1 MAGYVFGIWI
11 CVVLHLLATA
21 LEVVGQSTTTVT
33 RTTAAT
39 IFDVTRKSEAS
50 SPGSGGVT
58 QSWSRTLVPVGT
70 VSDGSSTIYS
80 EEVVQYGISSGSSGA
95 ASTFSASSYRVA
107 RIQGESGYV
116 RIQPGTHSG
125 EGFASSQTCSFL
137 PGGQAGCVDVVHVVQ
152 TSSTQLQGGSN
163 SVITSLVPSTST
175 LSAGEATLVAVATLE
190 ATITATSTI
199 PPTNESLPGL
209 ADESGSKNNIVGPAV
224 GGSLGGLALILLIL
238 AVYWFCK
245 RRKRQHS
252 TRSQT
257 GSRGLIGGGLRGGNN
272 GGHTV
277 LDGGESEYKYHYR
290 TSRMAVTSPEKDAL
304 SINSSSA
311 SYTNS
316 NYQTHYATSPTHS
329 PSHSYIGSLPA
340 PALPF
345 RASHPPT
352 SPLSTL
358 PVRSEEVESLAPE
371 STIDTIVSQPTMVA
385 QPVRQN
391 TAESTVSSASHP
403 GHGFRIHPSRFI
415 ERLSLSST
423 YLESLTAGGLLVG
436 GRGGHSRET
445 MEQEVEGE
453 GVVISDEPVQNG
465 ESVAGHSH
473 SSAPTH
479 PPTSHP
485 HLYRPTSPPSP
496 SPPPSIRSFA
506 PPTQPRFPHPTHSS
520 STSSLPLPSTSRTVD
535 PPPHLHSPRQT
546 PSTPSFPQSATPRSW
561 VSPSPFSYQSFQT
574 ASEGLGDDDTST
586 IEQEHRQT
594 PESQTQYGFA
604 V

>member
-1 MAGYVFGIWI
+1 M
-11 CVVLHLLATA
+11 LP
-21 LEVVGQSTTTVT
+21 
-33 RTTAAT
+33 
-39 IFDVTRKSEAS
+39 
-50 SPGSGGVT
+50 SPSV
-58 QSWSRTLVPVGT
+58 
-70 VSDGSSTIYS
+70 I
-80 EEVVQYGISSGSSGA
+80 
-95 ASTFSASSYRVA
+95 

-116 RIQPGTHSG
+116 RVQLGTPSAG
-125 EGFASSQTCSFL
+125 SFISSQTCSFL
-137 PGGQAGCVDVVHVVQ
+137 PGGQAGCVDVVNFAQ
-152 TSSTQLQGGSN
+152 ASTTQLAGGSN
-163 SVITSLVPSTST
+163 SVVTNFVPSTTT
-175 LSAGEATLVAVATLE
+175 LSTGEATLVPVATIE
-190 ATITATSTI
+190 ATTTVTSTL
-199 PPTNESLPGL
+199 PPPSNQSLPGL
-209 ADESGSKNNIVGPAV
+209 ADESGSKNNIIGPAV

-245 RRKRQHS
+245 RRKRHHS

-290 TSRMAVTSPEKDAL
+290 SSRMAVTSPEKDAL

-316 NYQTHYATSPTHS
+316 NYQTHS

-340 PALPF
+340 PTVPF

-371 STIDTIVSQPTMVA
+371 STIDTIVSQPTIVA

-423 YLESLTAGGLLVG
+423 YLESLTAGGLLVD
-436 GRGGHSRET
+436 GRGGHNRET
-445 MEQEVEGE
+445 TEQEGE
-453 GVVISDEPVQNG
+453 GGVISDEPVQN
-465 ESVAGHSH
+465 EEFVAGHSH

-479 PPTSHP
+479 PPTLHP
-485 HLYRPTSPPSP
+485 HPYRPTSPPSP
-496 SPPPSIRSFA
+496 SPPPSPRSFA

-535 PPPHLHSPRQT
+535 PPHLHSPRHT

-586 IEQEHRQT
+586 IEQERRQT
-594 PESQTQYGFA
+594 PDNQTQYGFA

>member
-1 MAGYVFGIWI
+1 
-11 CVVLHLLATA
+11 
-21 LEVVGQSTTTVT
+21 
-33 RTTAAT
+33 
-39 IFDVTRKSEAS
+39 
-50 SPGSGGVT
+50 
-58 QSWSRTLVPVGT
+58 
-70 VSDGSSTIYS
+70 
-80 EEVVQYGISSGSSGA
+80 
-95 ASTFSASSYRVA
+95 
-107 RIQGESGYV
+107 
-116 RIQPGTHSG
+116 
-125 EGFASSQTCSFL
+125 
-137 PGGQAGCVDVVHVVQ
+137 
-152 TSSTQLQGGSN
+152 
-163 SVITSLVPSTST
+163 
-175 LSAGEATLVAVATLE
+175 
-190 ATITATSTI
+190 
-199 PPTNESLPGL
+199 
-209 ADESGSKNNIVGPAV
+209 
-224 GGSLGGLALILLIL
+224 
-238 AVYWFCK
+238 
-245 RRKRQHS
+245 
-252 TRSQT
+252 
-257 GSRGLIGGGLRGGNN
+257 
-272 GGHTV
+272 
-277 LDGGESEYKYHYR
+277 
-290 TSRMAVTSPEKDAL
+290 
-304 SINSSSA
+304 
-311 SYTNS
+311 
-316 NYQTHYATSPTHS
+316 
-329 PSHSYIGSLPA
+329 
-340 PALPF
+340 
-345 RASHPPT
+345 
-352 SPLSTL
+352 
-358 PVRSEEVESLAPE
+358 
-371 STIDTIVSQPTMVA
+371 MVA

-445 MEQEVEGE
+445 TEQEVEGE
-453 GVVISDEPVQNG
+453 GVVISDEPVQNE

-485 HLYRPTSPPSP
+485 HPYRPTSPPSP

-594 PESQTQYGFA
+594 PDNQTQYGFA